1 MVGFQR
7 FLYLVGNHDWKN
19 SPLMV
24 NLNDEFTGKIT
35 GVNWSTCTGLCDVY
49 IGTITHVQSI
59 LCIGIMLNLKD
70 ESIGIFMYQNQK
82 GELLTLTCTW
92 NIKRLTSSHY
102 YIAEDYQEILGRF
115 QRERSSRPLM
125 FLSTPYD
132 KHASSWTRHAPSA
145 PLLQRLVVLARGSL
159 DVLNRLIQEGADNS
173 SFKVKK
179 LNKCQMVNRKLN
191 IGTLIWAFHLICGH
205 FYFKTDQYD

>member
-1 MVGFQR
+1 M
-7 FLYLVGNHDWKN
+7 
-19 SPLMV
+19 
-24 NLNDEFTGKIT
+24 
-35 GVNWSTCTGLCDVY
+35 STDQHVRACVIVY
-49 IGTITHVQSI
+49 IGTIMHVQSI
-59 LCIGIMLNLKD
+59 LCIGIMLNIED